1 MVLKLNFA
9 LYYKS
14 HLYQTNFKPMYLF
27 VECWKAR
34 PEWLALTPEARG
46 AYMAQL
52 GQGIG
57 ELLKAGVEVISWS
70 MNDQDTSNRSPFDY
84 FAVWKFPNKE
94 MVKGFEQIVEQS
106 GWYNY
111 FDQVNLSGEV
121 MDPFSCIAH
130 IISL

>member
-1 MVLKLNFA
+1 
-9 LYYKS
+9 
-14 HLYQTNFKPMYLF
+14 MYLF

-111 FDQVNLSGEV
+111 FDQVNLSGAV
-121 MDPFSCIAH
+121 SDPMASITQMVN
-130 IISL
+130 L